1 MMSRKFTAIDI
12 GSSKI
17 SCLVARHTFDKGLKV
32 IAHSSTQS
40 SGISKGV
47 IRNISALEKSILV
60 ALGTIEAQLRDS
72 ISKVSINISG
82 PDVEYIVAEVSIAL
96 SEKPVSKKDLNKLIS
111 MIDIQELNTKVLHII
126 PISYKID
133 DIDGIKDPL
142 GMVGSCLTLKATVI
156 YTSKS
161 LYKNLILAF
170 ERCNVKV
177 IKVVAGP
184 YALGL
189 GVLTEEEA
197 KIGTALVDIGAT
209 ITTIAYFKDSTILFL
224 KSIPVGGVNITK
236 DIAYAFNIDFNS
248 AERLKILYGSAT
260 RYTSNAK
267 EFVLVPSKDDNN
279 LVNLKQVQKS
289 EIFSIIEP
297 RVREI
302 LGLVMNEFKH
312 IHPNNIVFTGGTSA
326 LNGIINLAEETFKV
340 NVRYCRPSE
349 EYSPSVVGIINSVYN
364 ESPTSEV
371 KGKTNK
377 LIGKET
383 VLKKV
388 VNWIVEN
395 F

>member
-1 MMSRKFTAIDI
+1 MSRKFTAIDI

-60 ALGTIEAQLRDS
+60 ALGTIETQLRDS
-72 ISKVSINISG
+72 ISKVSINVSG
-82 PDVEYIVAEVSIAL
+82 PDVEYVVAEVSIAL

-111 MIDIQELNTKVLHII
+111 MIGVQEPNTKVLHII

-133 DIDGIKDPL
+133 DLDGIKDPL
-142 GMVGSCLTLKATVI
+142 GMVGGCLTLKATVI

-302 LGLVMNEFKH
+302 LGLVSNEFKH
-312 IHPNNIVFTGGTSA
+312 IHPNNIVCTGGTSA

-364 ESPTSEV
+364 ESPSSEV

-377 LIGKET
+377 STEKDT